1 LPGLDSL
8 CYPDG
13 RIRPQDAGDHAEPP
27 TPSPPTQQPGPVLR
41 KFLIAILAVPVL
53 LGVYASTVLGRS
65 RFLRGGVAIGLG
77 AVVAFGA
84 IASARPS
91 TTNASPA
98 TDIVPLTQA
107 AFRMAVA
114 TNIDLRAPASILFTA
129 PMQRDS
135 VESSVSIQ
143 PAVPFQLEWSADD
156 TRVSIVP
163 TATWQPSTYYTVTVG
178 AGALATTGRP
188 MTRPARAA
196 FLTRD
201 AATGLLA
208 ATGMIDKRVAVDS
221 SFTVAFDQ
229 TVDLASVGPAIRI
242 EPPLTGA
249 LTRSTTPGGAS
260 TYTFIPSQPLAP
272 DTKYRLTV
280 DGVRDASGVPLA
292 PITMAM
298 RTVVAPQVV
307 RFRPRAG
314 MADVLRDTGISVRF
328 TDAMDRSSTKKAF
341 SVTAD
346 GKRVPG
352 RVTFAED
359 DTVLV
364 FDPSSNL
371 PYGAKVVA
379 TVAATARSA
388 ADVPL
393 GVATKGTFR
402 VVPKPDPTKPSTTS
416 SRSTTTTAHIPRT
429 SGGGAVGSGSWG
441 AVERFY
447 LRLMNCTRT
456 GGWVTSGGDCS
467 SPGGRNVAALRL
479 DSGISSKVSR
489 PYAKKLAVNN
499 MCTHF
504 SGGNPGDRLRRAGYS
519 SYRWAENLGCR
530 SGNPYG
536 AVLGSHRFFQN
547 EKPYSG
553 GHYVNMMNAAY
564 NRVGIG
570 VWVSGGRV
578 RLVVDFYHA

>member
-1 LPGLDSL
+1 M
-8 CYPDG
+8 
-13 RIRPQDAGDHAEPP
+13 
-27 TPSPPTQQPGPVLR
+27 R
-41 KFLIAILAVPVL
+41 KSLIAILAVPVL
-53 LGVYASTVLGRS
+53 LGVYASAVLGRS
-65 RFLRGGVAIGLG
+65 RVIRGGVAIGLG
-77 AVVAFGA
+77 AVVALGA
-84 IASARPS
+84 IATARPS
-91 TTNASPA
+91 VTNASPA
-98 TDIVPLTQA
+98 SDIVPLTQA

-114 TNIDLRAPASILFTA
+114 TNIDLRAPASILFTT

-135 VESSVSIQ
+135 VASSVSIQ

-156 TRVSIVP
+156 THVSIVP
-163 TATWQPSTYYTVTVG
+163 TGTWQPSTYYTVTVG
-178 AGALATTGRP
+178 AGALAESGRP

-208 ATGMIDKRVAVDS
+208 ATGMVEKRATIDS

-229 TVDLASVGPAIRI
+229 PVDLTSVGPALTVD
-242 EPPLTGA
+242 PPLTGA
-249 LTRSTTPGGAS
+249 LTRTTSPGGAS
-260 TYTFIPSQPLAP
+260 TYTFTPSQPLAP
-272 DTKYRLTV
+272 DTRYRITV
-280 DGVRDASGVPLA
+280 DGVRDTSGVELA
-292 PITMAM
+292 PITMAL
-298 RTVVAPQVV
+298 RTVAAPQVV
-307 RFRPRAG
+307 RFRPKDSTD
-314 MADVLRDTGISVRF
+314 DVLRDAVISVRF
-328 TDAMDRSSTKKAF
+328 TGSMDRASTKAGF
-341 SVTAD
+341 TVTAD

-359 DTVLV
+359 DTVLI
-364 FDPSSNL
+364 FDPSSKL

-379 TVAATARSA
+379 TVASSA
-388 ADVPL
+388 KSVTGVPL
-393 GVATKGTFR
+393 SVATKGSFT
-402 VVPKPDPTKPSTTS
+402 VLPKPDAAKPTATRTS
-416 SRSTTTTAHIPRT
+416 SASTHIPRT
-429 SGGGAVGSGSWG
+429 SGGGTVGSGSWG
-441 AVERFY
+441 AVERYY

-530 SGNPYG
+530 SGG
-536 AVLGSHRFFQN
+536 AYSSVLGSHRFFQS
-547 EKPYSG
+547 EKSYNG
-553 GHYVNMMNAAY
+553 GHYVNLMNAAY
-564 NRVGIG
+564 DRVGIG

-578 RLVVDFYHA
+578 RLVVDFYHP

>member
-1 LPGLDSL
+1 M
-8 CYPDG
+8 
-13 RIRPQDAGDHAEPP
+13 
-27 TPSPPTQQPGPVLR
+27 R
-41 KFLIAILAVPVL
+41 KSLIAILAVPVL
-53 LGVYASTVLGRS
+53 LGVYASAVLGRS
-65 RFLRGGVAIGLG
+65 RVIRGGVAIGLG
-77 AVVAFGA
+77 AVVALGA
-84 IASARPS
+84 IATARPS
-91 TTNASPA
+91 VTNASPA
-98 TDIVPLTQA
+98 SDIVPLTQA

-114 TNIDLRAPASILFTA
+114 TNIDLRAPASILFTT

-135 VESSVSIQ
+135 VASSVSIQ

-156 TRVSIVP
+156 THVSIVP
-163 TATWQPSTYYTVTVG
+163 TGTWQPSTYYTVTVG
-178 AGALATTGRP
+178 AGALAESGRP

-208 ATGMIDKRVAVDS
+208 ATGMVEKRATIDS

-229 TVDLASVGPAIRI
+229 PVDLTSVGPALTVD
-242 EPPLTGA
+242 PPLTGA
-249 LTRSTTPGGAS
+249 LTRTTSPGGAS
-260 TYTFIPSQPLAP
+260 TYTFTPSQPLAP
-272 DTKYRLTV
+272 DTRYRITV
-280 DGVRDASGVPLA
+280 DGVRDTSGVELA
-292 PITMAM
+292 PITMAL
-298 RTVVAPQVV
+298 RTVAAPQVV
-307 RFRPRAG
+307 RFRPKDSTD
-314 MADVLRDTGISVRF
+314 DVLRDAVISVRF
-328 TDAMDRSSTKKAF
+328 TGSMDRASTKAGF
-341 SVTAD
+341 TVTAD

-359 DTVLV
+359 DTVLI
-364 FDPSSNL
+364 FDPSSKL

-379 TVAATARSA
+379 TVASSA
-388 ADVPL
+388 KSVTGVPL
-393 GVATKGTFR
+393 SVATKGSFT
-402 VVPKPDPTKPSTTS
+402 VLPKPDAAKPTATRTS
-416 SRSTTTTAHIPRT
+416 SATTHIPRT
-429 SGGGAVGSGSWG
+429 SGGGTVGSGSWG
-441 AVERFY
+441 AVERYY

-530 SGNPYG
+530 SGG
-536 AVLGSHRFFQN
+536 AYSSVLGSHRFFQS
-547 EKPYSG
+547 EKSYNG
-553 GHYVNMMNAAY
+553 GHYVNLMNAAY
-564 NRVGIG
+564 DRVGIG

-578 RLVVDFYHA
+578 RLVVDFYHP

>member
-1 LPGLDSL
+1 M
-8 CYPDG
+8 
-13 RIRPQDAGDHAEPP
+13 
-27 TPSPPTQQPGPVLR
+27 R
-41 KFLIAILAVPVL
+41 KPIIAILAVPVL
-53 LGVYASTVLGRS
+53 LGVYASAVLGKS
-65 RFLRGGVAIGLG
+65 RVLRGGVAIGLG

-84 IASARPS
+84 IATARPAV
-91 TTNASPA
+91 TNASPA
-98 TDIVPLTQA
+98 SDIVPLTQA

-114 TNIDLRAPASILFTA
+114 TNIDLRAPASILFTT
-129 PMQRDS
+129 PMQRES

-163 TATWQPSTYYTVTVG
+163 SGAWQPSTYYTVTVG
-178 AGALATTGRP
+178 AGALAESGRP

-201 AATGLLA
+201 QASGLLA
-208 ATGMIDKRVAVDS
+208 ATGMVAKRATIDS

-229 TVDLASVGPAIRI
+229 PVDLASVGPAITVD
-242 EPPLTGA
+242 PPLTGA
-249 LTRSTTPGGAS
+249 LTRTTSPGGAS
-260 TYTFIPSQPLAP
+260 MYTFIPSQPLAP
-272 DTKYRLTV
+272 DTRYKVTV
-280 DGVRDASGVPLA
+280 DGVRDSSGVELA
-292 PITMAM
+292 PIRMAL

-307 RFRPRAG
+307 RFRPQNA
-314 MADVLRDTGISVRF
+314 MTDVMRDATISVRF
-328 TDAMDRSSTKKAF
+328 TNAMDRASTKAAF
-341 SVTAD
+341 TVTAD

-379 TVAATARSA
+379 TVSAAARSA
-388 ADVPL
+388 ADVPV
-393 GVATKGTFR
+393 GAATKGTFT
-402 VVPKPDPTKPSTTS
+402 VVPKPDAAKPATTARTTS
-416 SRSTTTTAHIPRT
+416 SSATTHIPRS
-429 SGGGAVGSGSWG
+429 SGGGTVGSGSWG
-441 AVERFY
+441 AVERYY

-479 DSGISSKVSR
+479 DAGISSKVSR

-504 SGGNPGDRLRRAGYS
+504 SGGNPGDRLRRAGYT

-530 SGNPYG
+530 SGG
-536 AVLGSHRFFQN
+536 AYSSVLGSHRFFQN
-547 EKPYSG
+547 EKPYNG
-553 GHYVNMMNAAY
+553 GHYVNLMNAAY

-578 RLVVDFYHA
+578 RLVIDFYHS